1 MLSCYKT
8 VLILIMCVVVVY
20 MCVSIFPLRHL
31 LFNASEIPCRRKA
44 CNEFVLF
51 YCKRNISNYA
61 VATSL
66 FSNKKY
72 VCVYVSLHILCIC
85 KNILLTYIST
95 YYICLPRT
103 EKFSVL
109 LWTFCFQLQCLHLFF
124 QFLLLADIALIIWIF
139 VNYMIFVAN
148 FLNSLRTHFQMQSQF

>member
-20 MCVSIFPLRHL
+20 MCVSIFPLRQL

-72 VCVYVSLHILCIC
+72 VCVYVSLHILCVC
-85 KNILLTYIST
+85 KNILLTYILT
-95 YYICLPRT
+95 
-103 EKFSVL
+103 
-109 LWTFCFQLQCLHLFF
+109 
-124 QFLLLADIALIIWIF
+124 IF
-139 VNYMIFVAN
+139 VCRELRNFPYFFEPFVFNYNVCTFFSN
-148 FLNSLRTHFQMQSQF
+148 FCYLQTLR